1 MSSLLLLIAVLLTAA
16 GVFLLRRFLRKRW
29 YWSVSA
35 GVLAVAMFL
44 ASAALLLSFLFLHM
58 MCGEYV
64 FPYRPSPDQRRLA
77 RVTEF
82 DCGATTPFT
91 SYVELRAAGFPTSL
105 SLLGARAR
113 WRRTVFIIEHD
124 PRLIQLIW
132 TGNRELTIRYP
143 KPDRTD
149 SYKCDSTW
157 QDVRIKCEVYTPD
170 EHAPLPQMFPNRWL
184 W

>member
-1 MSSLLLLIAVLLTAA
+1 MSFLLLLIAVLLTAA
-16 GVFLLRRFLRKRW
+16 GVFLLRRFLGKRW
-29 YWSVSA
+29 YWSVSV
-35 GVLAVAMFL
+35 GVIAVGMFL

-64 FPYRPSPDQRRLA
+64 YPYRPSPDQQRLA
-77 RVTEF
+77 RVTEY
-82 DCGATTPFT
+82 DCGAVSPFN
-91 SYVELRAAGFPTSL
+91 SSVELRAVGFPTSL
-105 SLLGARAR
+105 SLLRARAR
-113 WRRTVFIIEHD
+113 WRRPVFIIEHD
-124 PRLIQLIW
+124 PSLIQLIW
-132 TGNRELTIRYP
+132 TGNRELTIRHP

-170 EHAPLPQMFPNRWL
+170 EHATLPQISPDRWL